1 MSSELGLS
9 PRVLRLPRADNP
21 ESYVLVHITRTGS
34 SLVDLNVTATEG
46 ENPYTC
52 TVHKSHL
59 HEFRSKNYE
68 GNDEEWAQIVSHVFG
83 QLDESDAKMKKL
95 CGIESSASIIGA
107 SDAEDKELVITI
119 RKRIQTITQ
128 RLGSVTLR
136 QDDQQSI
143 QLFDWAG
150 LAAVRAYTLEQRF
163 TSLLARYRSAETM
176 IRQLN
181 KQLEEFVSAKTQHEE
196 QLIVNF
202 VQLLNEKKL
211 KIRNQQRLLATAK
224 VDREKVSCI
233 QNATSDQHLRP
244 HKSIRVTKRTAAEMS
259 DDEAESEAGFETM
272 EFDQTMHSND
282 SEKANEMA
290 DERSSTP
297 QPLEESD
304 ENTTDEGSPAP
315 SDPTG
320 SEDERHMLE
329 RRGPTGRSVIK
340 ELPLPPP
347 RRELPFARKVQTA
360 VTKPKTQAHQQENN
374 NTEDTAGETD
384 DDEL

>member
-1 MSSELGLS
+1 MSSEFGLS
-9 PRVLRLPRADNP
+9 PQVLRMTRSDDP
-21 ESYVLVHITRTGS
+21 ESYVLVHITRAGS

-46 ENPYTC
+46 ENPYSG
-52 TVHKSHL
+52 TVRKSHL
-59 HEFRSKNYE
+59 HDFRSKNYE

-83 QLDESDAKMKKL
+83 QLDESAAKVKL
-95 CGIESSASIIGA
+95 CGIESSASVIGA

-136 QDDQQSI
+136 QDDQQAI

-150 LAAVRAYTLEQRF
+150 IATLRAYTIEERF
-163 TSLLARYRSAETM
+163 ASLLARYRSAENT

-196 QLIVNF
+196 QLVVNF

-211 KIRNQQRLLATAK
+211 KIRNQQRLLASAK
-224 VDREKVSCI
+224 VDREKVSWI
-233 QNATSDQHLRP
+233 QNARSDQHLRP
-244 HKSIRVTKRTAAEMS
+244 HKNIRAAKRTAAEMS
-259 DDEAESEAGFETM
+259 DDEAESEKEFETM
-272 EFDQTMHSND
+272 EFNQTMHSGD
-282 SEKANEMA
+282 FGEANETT

-297 QPLEESD
+297 QPLEEVD
-304 ENTTDEGSPAP
+304 ENATDEGSPAP

-320 SEDERHMLE
+320 SEDERHMFE
-329 RRGPTGRSVIK
+329 HRGPSDRPIMK
-340 ELPLPPP
+340 EPPAPPP
-347 RRELPFARKVQTA
+347 RRELPFATKAQTPVKKSNA
-360 VTKPKTQAHQQENN
+360 QEY

>member
-52 TVHKSHL
+52 T
-59 HEFRSKNYE
+59 

-202 VQLLNEKKL
+202 LQLLNEKKL

-224 VDREKVSCI
+224 VDPEKGEV
-233 QNATSDQHLRP
+233 
-244 HKSIRVTKRTAAEMS
+244 SIRVTKRTAAEMS

-282 SEKANEMA
+282 SEKANETA

>member
-1 MSSELGLS
+1 MSFEFGLS
-9 PRVLRLPRADNP
+9 PRVLRLPRADDP
-21 ESYVLVHITRTGS
+21 ESYILVHVARTGS

-46 ENPYTC
+46 ENPYIG
-52 TVHKSHL
+52 TVRKSHL
-59 HEFRSKNYE
+59 HEFRSKNYD
-68 GNDEEWAQIVSHVFG
+68 GNDEEWVQIISYVFG
-83 QLDESDAKMKKL
+83 QLDESDAKMKL
-95 CGIESSASIIGA
+95 CGIESSASVIGA

-136 QDDQQSI
+136 QDDQQAI
-143 QLFDWAG
+143 QLFDWAA
-150 LAAVRAYTLEQRF
+150 LAAARAHTLEQRF
-163 TSLLARYRSAETM
+163 TSLLARYRSAENV

-233 QNATSDQHLRP
+233 QTAASDQHLRP
-244 HKSIRVTKRTAAEMS
+244 HKSIRVAKRTAAEMS
-259 DDEAESEAGFETM
+259 DDEAESET

-282 SEKANEMA
+282 SEKANETA
-290 DERSSTP
+290 DERSSTS
-297 QPLEESD
+297 QSLEERD
-304 ENTTDEGSPAP
+304 ENAADEGSPAP
-315 SDPTG
+315 SDLTG

-329 RRGPTGRSVIK
+329 RRSPAGRPVIK
-340 ELPLPPP
+340 ELPAPP
-347 RRELPFARKVQTA
+347 RRELPFARKAQTA

-374 NTEDTAGETD
+374 TEDTAGETD